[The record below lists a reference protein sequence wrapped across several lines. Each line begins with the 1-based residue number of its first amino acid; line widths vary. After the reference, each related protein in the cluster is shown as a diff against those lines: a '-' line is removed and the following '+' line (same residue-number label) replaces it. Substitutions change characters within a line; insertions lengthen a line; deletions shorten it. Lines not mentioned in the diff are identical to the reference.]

1 MEADIKL
8 CEELLAMDSFNDGKG
23 PKRDTGAAARVGRLT
38 EERRGEIMTRLN
50 KHRSAKTASSPTGSR
65 VEPVAMT
72 AAQRRER
79 VQQLL
84 LERQQRLA
92 GGSAAKRSSPAASRR
107 SLSPGSSR
115 PATRSPP
122 APGHPSHPSG
132 GFITPAKA
140 AALAG
145 RKAVRPASAP
155 RERPR
160 VVHQPGVPAPF
171 NLSARKAGRHSKE
184 AIAERAR
191 MEEEKELTFKPKTI
205 ARPRSAKSA
214 LDTASGEERLARLST
229 PRTKLWEKCEEIRNA
244 KENEETKDCTFKP
257 KVGRGPRMANR
268 PSSARARPSG
278 DLSFPDR
285 LYKDGDSMYRKR
297 EDAKRQIAE
306 AEIASYPFQP
316 AINDNSRAAV
326 EAEGYKP
333 IHERVND
340 LLRKKQESLAAARVQ
355 YELEN
360 PDLTFAP
367 KVSEASRAI
376 ARGLEEESGRRLS
389 PVDRLATG
397 AGYTDR
403 PGSARSRRSS
413 ISGLRGRRRSMSAED
428 EEATFRPHLNENTR
442 RLCEMMAD
450 EGVRGGAGSFLERQ
464 AEHAIKS
471 RRERA
476 EMRSRFDKDCTF
488 HPDTGNAERVLANS
502 KRVGRLGETPKERI
516 ARLAFLEKQQKEA
529 KQALAEENYHKQFTF
544 KPKLSATAKTKKP
557 TPLNDLVTNPKGVQV
572 RAVAEAAAREAFVS
586 ECTFEPNVGAKHA
599 DAAPR
604 PFQVDY
610 SKQGGITA
618 RIREY
623 RREKE
628 ICLQEARNE
637 KEFKEL
643 EECTFQPNAGV
654 KKSKPKPTKGVT
666 EVVPG
671 LGRHLELRRR
681 AKQMEEEARARAAK
695 VFLED
700 AAKKDVT
707 HRQTVPRSP
716 NISANGE
723 IGAKAEERR
732 RRLLAEKEARE
743 KADCTF
749 RPKTNERPRK
759 ELIERLLAE
768 EEDDMEEYG
777 SPLSAVYTAA

>member
-107 SLSPGSSR
+107 SLSPAHHVWR
-115 PATRSPP
+115 PGRPP
-122 APGHPSHPSG
+122 PPVIPLTLRRVHHPRQG
-132 GFITPAKA
+132 GRA
-140 AALAG
+140 
-145 RKAVRPASAP
+145 RWEKAVRPASAP

-214 LDTASGEERLARLST
+214 LDTASGEERRARLST

-285 LYKDGDSMYRKR
+285 LYKDGDSMFRKR

-367 KVSEASRAI
+367 KVSEAEPGHRPGFGGGVRPAAVPCRSAGHR
-376 ARGLEEESGRRLS
+376 RGL
-389 PVDRLATG
+389 
-397 AGYTDR
+397 
-403 PGSARSRRSS
+403 
-413 ISGLRGRRRSMSAED
+413 
-428 EEATFRPHLNENTR
+428 H
-442 RLCEMMAD
+442 
-450 EGVRGGAGSFLERQ
+450 
-464 AEHAIKS
+464 
-471 RRERA
+471 
-476 EMRSRFDKDCTF
+476 
-488 HPDTGNAERVLANS
+488 
-502 KRVGRLGETPKERI
+502 
-516 ARLAFLEKQQKEA
+516 
-529 KQALAEENYHKQFTF
+529 
-544 KPKLSATAKTKKP
+544 
-557 TPLNDLVTNPKGVQV
+557 
-572 RAVAEAAAREAFVS
+572 
-586 ECTFEPNVGAKHA
+586 
-599 DAAPR
+599 
-604 PFQVDY
+604 
-610 SKQGGITA
+610 
-618 RIREY
+618 
-623 RREKE
+623 
-628 ICLQEARNE
+628 
-637 KEFKEL
+637 
-643 EECTFQPNAGV
+643 
-654 KKSKPKPTKGVT
+654 
-666 EVVPG
+666 
-671 LGRHLELRRR
+671 
-681 AKQMEEEARARAAK
+681 
-695 VFLED
+695 
-700 AAKKDVT
+700 
-707 HRQTVPRSP
+707 
-716 NISANGE
+716 
-723 IGAKAEERR
+723 
-732 RRLLAEKEARE
+732 
-743 KADCTF
+743 
-749 RPKTNERPRK
+749 
-759 ELIERLLAE
+759 
-768 EEDDMEEYG
+768 
-777 SPLSAVYTAA
+777 